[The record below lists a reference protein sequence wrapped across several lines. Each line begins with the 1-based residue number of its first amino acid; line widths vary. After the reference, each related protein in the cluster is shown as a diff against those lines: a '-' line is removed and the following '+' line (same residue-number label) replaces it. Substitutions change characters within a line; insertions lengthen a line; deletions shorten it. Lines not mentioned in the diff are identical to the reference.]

1 MTISTTKSNISQY
14 KQVDNYT
21 GVNGADPHQL
31 VTMLLDGALGKLAA
45 VKGYMAHGDIVK
57 KGETIGQAI
66 SIVGG
71 LRASLNMEAGG
82 EVAANLY
89 DLYDYIERRLLQA
102 NLNNNIGMVDEA
114 GKLLRDIKSAWD
126 AIPMEARS
134 MSKPQIAVAN

>member
-21 GVNGADPHQL
+21 GVHGADPHQL

-45 VKGYMAHGDIVK
+45 VKGYMSHGDIVK

-82 EVAANLY
+82 EIAANLY

-102 NLNNNIGMVDEA
+102 NLNNDIAMVDEA